1 MNPALMRASLDLLHF
16 SGLSRAGSALF
27 GGEGAIFMLH
37 HVRPQDAQ
45 PRAFAPNAGLD
56 VTPEFLDAVI
66 GFVKARGWELISL
79 REAAGRLA
87 EGALE
92 RPFAVFTLDDGFR
105 DNLEHALPVFAAH
118 ECPFTIFIAP
128 DYADGEGELWWDA
141 LERAIAGNR
150 EIRPGLAGMPGT
162 IACATDEARQAA
174 WERLYWPV
182 RGMEQHAQRRWIR
195 EFAPR
200 HGVDLAALCREQIM
214 GWEEIRRIAAHPLC
228 SIGAHTMRHY
238 AVSMLDEDEAR
249 HEMAASRARLEA
261 ELGKVVDTFAY
272 PYGDEGSAGRRDF
285 RLAAETGFVAAVT
298 TRKGLVHAEH
308 AGHLMAL
315 PRVSLN
321 GFYQKIRYVDAL
333 LTGTPFA
340 LFNRLRRLNVA

>member
-1 MNPALMRASLDLLHF
+1 MNPALMRASLDFLHY
-16 SGLSRAGSALF
+16 SGLSRAGAPLF
-27 GGEGAIFMLH
+27 GGAGAIFMLH
-37 HVRPQDAQ
+37 HVRPQKATEST
-45 PRAFAPNAGLD
+45 FAPNAGLD

-79 REAAGRLA
+79 RDAARRLA
-87 EGALE
+87 GGALE

-105 DNLEHALPVFAAH
+105 DNLEHALPVFAAQ

-128 DYADGEGELWWDA
+128 DYADGKGELWWDA
-141 LERAIAGNR
+141 LERAMAQNE
-150 EIRPGLAGMPGT
+150 EIRPGLEGLPEVLSCAGD
-162 IACATDEARQAA
+162 AERQAA
-174 WERLYWPV
+174 WDALYWPV

-195 EFAPR
+195 EFSSR
-200 HGVDLAALCREQIM
+200 HGVDLAALCREQVM
-214 GWEEIRRIAAHPLC
+214 GWEEIRQIAAHPLC

-238 AVSMLDEDEAR
+238 ALSLLPEDEAR

-261 ELGKVVDTFAY
+261 ELGEVVDTFAY
-272 PYGDEGSAGRRDF
+272 PYGDEETAGRRDF
-285 RLAAETGFVAAVT
+285 RLAAELGFAAAVT
-298 TRKGLVHAEH
+298 TRKGLLH
-308 AGHLMAL
+308 AGHADHLTAL

-340 LFNRLRRLNVA
+340 LFNGLRRLKVA